1 MRLTPLR
8 RSTVHATPWIGVHF
22 TQVESARHYGRHW
35 HDSHGVG
42 LIDGGAQRPASG
54 RDLVQAQAQAG
65 DMIANNPGEVHDGQ
79 PLDDLPRRWHMLYFD
94 RGALQTPD
102 GRAAES
108 LLPPVVRD
116 PQSTLAL
123 RTLLH
128 RVGRWDTGSRDG
140 VATGL

>member
-1 MRLTPLR
+1 
-8 RSTVHATPWIGVHF
+8 
-22 TQVESARHYGRHW
+22 
-35 HDSHGVG
+35 
-42 LIDGGAQRPASG
+42 
-54 RDLVQAQAQAG
+54 
-65 DMIANNPGEVHDGQ
+65 MIANNPGEVHDGQ

-108 LLPPVVRD
+108 LLPPVIRD

-128 RVGRWDTGSRDG
+128 RVGRWDPGSRDG
-140 VATGL
+140 VTTGL